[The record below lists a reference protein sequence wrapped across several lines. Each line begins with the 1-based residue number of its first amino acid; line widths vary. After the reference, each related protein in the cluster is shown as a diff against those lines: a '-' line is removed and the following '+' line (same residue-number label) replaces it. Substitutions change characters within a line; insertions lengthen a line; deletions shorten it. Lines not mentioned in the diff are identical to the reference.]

1 MLRTREASYR
11 ASQLGAVLG
20 NAPPGPTAHRGPWL
34 DAWVS
39 AHACGHT
46 RPQHAAA
53 PLCLH
58 LMSKEVS
65 GQPEGVTLLECIEE
79 GSVPY
84 PGRMSYVQWLK
95 SRRETG
101 SRPLRK
107 RDGLSTTPEE
117 EAALWRRVMEFL
129 HDVGEGEEEEEEE
142 EEDEEV
148 DLPLRGT
155 RR

>member
-1 MLRTREASYR
+1 MYR
-11 ASQLGAVLG
+11 GGFRSL
-20 NAPPGPTAHRGPWL
+20 PWAL
-34 DAWVS
+34 
-39 AHACGHT
+39 
-46 RPQHAAA
+46 
-53 PLCLH
+53 
-58 LMSKEVS
+58 
-65 GQPEGVTLLECIEE
+65 
-79 GSVPY
+79 
-84 PGRMSYVQWLK
+84 SYVQWLK

-117 EAALWRRVMEFL
+117 EVALWRRVMEFL

-155 RR
+155 RQ

>member
-39 AHACGHT
+39 AHACGHS
-46 RPQHAAA
+46 RRSV
-53 PLCLH
+53 LSLH
-58 LMSKEVS
+58 LMSKEVA
-65 GQPEGVTLLECIEE
+65 GQPEDVTLLDCIET
-79 GSVPY
+79 GTVPF

-95 SRRETG
+95 WRKDTG
-101 SRPLRK
+101 TRPFK
-107 RDGLSTTPEE
+107 NRDGRSTTSEE
-117 EAALWRRVMEFL
+117 EVALWRRVMEFL
-129 HDVGEGEEEEEEE
+129 HDMGEGEEEEEEE
-142 EEDEEV
+142 EDEAS
-148 DLPLRGT
+148 LPGS